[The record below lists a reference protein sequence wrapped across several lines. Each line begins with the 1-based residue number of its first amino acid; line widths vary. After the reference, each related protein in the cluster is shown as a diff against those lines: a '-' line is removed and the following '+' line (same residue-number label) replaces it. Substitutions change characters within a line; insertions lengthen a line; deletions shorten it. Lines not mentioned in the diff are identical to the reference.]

1 MQTTGFYEAP
11 TLSSAA
17 LAKLRV
23 QTPGLD
29 SAVHLNHAG
38 GSLLPRASME
48 AVREHLALESTCG
61 PMEAATCVADR
72 LDAVRRNAATL
83 INAKPDEIALT
94 GSCSSG
100 VGSFFSSFAP
110 LQPGQRILV
119 GRQEWGGNL
128 ATFER
133 AAQRA
138 GARVEAIPCRADG
151 SVDAAALAAMID
163 ERVRLISLTWLPA
176 NGGLINDAAAVGAV
190 ARRAGVPFF
199 IDAAQ
204 ALGQI
209 PVDVRAL
216 QCDVLAAPGRKH
228 LRGPRGTGL
237 LYVRRD
243 FLPQLDP
250 AWCDVF
256 SAPLSDTGFVLRND
270 VRRFETSEK
279 PVALWLALGES
290 IALALRLGAEAIRA
304 EVARRADQLRAR
316 LAQVPGLVIHDLG
329 EGARSGLVS
338 FTLAGH
344 LPSTLSARLAQ
355 MGIHISA
362 NGVPYT
368 PLDMRAR
375 QLPAIARASVSYL
388 TTDEDIER
396 LADALLGL
404 R

>member
-1 MQTTGFYEAP
+1 MQTNGFQVP
-11 TLSSAA
+11 GMPAA
-17 LAKLRV
+17 MLAELRA
-23 QTPGLD
+23 QTPGLG
-29 SAVHLNHAG
+29 SAVHFNHAG

-48 AVREHLALESTCG
+48 AVRDHLALESTCG
-61 PMEAATCVADR
+61 PMAAAARVADR

-83 INAKPDEIALT
+83 IHAEPDEIALT

-100 VGSFFSSFAP
+100 VGSFFSSFAS

-128 ATFER
+128 AIFER
-133 AAQRA
+133 AAQLA
-138 GARVEAIPCRADG
+138 GAHVEAIPSRSDG
-151 SVDAAALAAMID
+151 SVDAGALATMID

-190 ARRAGVPFF
+190 ARQAGVPFF

-209 PVDVRAL
+209 PVDVREL

-237 LYVRRD
+237 LYIRRN
-243 FLPQLDP
+243 FFQQLDP
-250 AWCDVF
+250 PWCDVF
-256 SAPLSDTGFVLRND
+256 SAPLSDGRFVLRD
-270 VRRFETSEK
+270 DARRFETSEK
-279 PVALWLALGES
+279 PLALWLALGES
-290 IALALRLGAEAIRA
+290 IALALRLGAETIRA
-304 EVARRADQLRAR
+304 EVARRAEQVRAR
-316 LAQVPGLVIHDLG
+316 LAQMPGLTIHDLG

-344 LPSTLSARLAQ
+344 LPSTLSERLAQ
-355 MGIHISA
+355 EGIHISA

-368 PLDMRAR
+368 PLDMHAR
-375 QLPAIARASVSYL
+375 KLSAIARASVSYL

-396 LADALLGL
+396 LAEALLRL